1 MGKRTR
7 RERAERFESGP
18 EAERRRMAVAQA
30 LDAQVR
36 ELVAELDRDGPKVR
50 RALAE
55 ALDQTG
61 ELAGYLEARVEFL
74 GEECG
79 LDVSAGSSV
88 PRIVRHLVR
97 TAYLLLLYT
106 RPGTTHELLSA
117 ARRLAAEVD
126 ELLPENHI
134 TLGSGGLG
142 SKVSGVATG

>member
-1 MGKRTR
+1 MGKSSKPARL
-7 RERAERFESGP
+7 ERPERPESD
-18 EAERRRMAVAQA
+18 RRRLALAQA
-30 LDAQVR
+30 VDAQVR
-36 ELVAELDRDGPKVR
+36 ELVAELDLGGAPVR
-50 RALAE
+50 KALAE

-61 ELAGYLEARVEFL
+61 ELASYLEARVEFL

-79 LDVSAGSSV
+79 LDVSAGTTV

-126 ELLPENHI
+126 ELLPENTI
-134 TLGSGGLG
+134 VLGSGQQRGA
-142 SKVSGVATG
+142 GVATG